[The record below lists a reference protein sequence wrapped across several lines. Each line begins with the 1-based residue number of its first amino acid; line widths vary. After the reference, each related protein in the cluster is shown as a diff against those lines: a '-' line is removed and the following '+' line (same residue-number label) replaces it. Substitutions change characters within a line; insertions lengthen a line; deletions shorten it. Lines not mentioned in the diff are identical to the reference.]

1 MEWIYVYLP
10 PLLIGW
16 VGIVGGALLAWLVP
30 LGGTEFWQRWL
41 GASLFLVLAPLVIYL
56 LTSRWRS

>member
-1 MEWIYVYLP
+1 MYLP